1 MSTPNTHATVLILGS
16 GPAGYTAAIY
26 AARANLSP
34 MLVAGLQPG
43 GQLTITTDVENYPG
57 LADVIQGPWLMEQM
71 EQQARHVG
79 TTVVHDLITKVD
91 FSVRP
96 FRYHASDEELAD
108 LNRRIKAT
116 KWPDRETVNDSSQ
129 GVRLATMQKLADY
142 WSNHHDWRRAEA
154 QIFSYPNFVT
164 NIDGL
169 DIHFIHVKSKHPNA
183 LPVIITHGWPGSIIE
198 QLKVI
203 GPLTYP
209 TAFGGTA
216 ADAQRLGPRGNPQ
229 GGGWRQPMP
238 APAPQPPRP
247 NPGGWQGGQPRP
259 NPQPMP
265 RPNPGGWNGGQWQ
278 GGNNGN
284 WQRNGRSRWGSRI
297 GGFWWAGVQA
307 PGGWN
312 GYTRIKRGKRLP
324 GYWVSP
330 NYIIND
336 WQLYGLGA
344 PPAGYYWSRYYND
357 AMLIDRNGVVY
368 DSVGSVDW
376 DRYQGGY
383 AYDEDYAGGDGYA
396 GYPPAGYPAP
406 QGGPGYGA
414 PYPAPGYGGSSTS
427 TPPPAPPTPPSPPWP
442 DTAAAQSSTASPW
455 HSRLRRQKAGAS

>member
-1 MSTPNTHATVLILGS
+1 MRSLMI
-16 GPAGYTAAIY
+16 AA
-26 AARANLSP
+26 
-34 MLVAGLQPG
+34 VA
-43 GQLTITTDVENYPG
+43 
-57 LADVIQGPWLMEQM
+57 
-71 EQQARHVG
+71 
-79 TTVVHDLITKVD
+79 
-91 FSVRP
+91 
-96 FRYHASDEELAD
+96 
-108 LNRRIKAT
+108 
-116 KWPDRETVNDSSQ
+116 
-129 GVRLATMQKLADY
+129 ATM
-142 WSNHHDWRRAEA
+142 
-154 QIFSYPNFVT
+154 
-164 NIDGL
+164 
-169 DIHFIHVKSKHPNA
+169 
-183 LPVIITHGWPGSIIE
+183 
-198 QLKVI
+198 
-203 GPLTYP
+203 
-209 TAFGGTA
+209 AFGGTA

-238 APAPQPPRP
+238 APQPMPQPPRP

-357 AMLIDRNGVVY
+357 AVLIDGYGTVY
-368 DSVGSVDW
+368 DSIGSVDW

-396 GYPPAGYPAP
+396 GYPAP

-414 PYPAPGYGGSSTS
+414 PYPAPGYGGSSSTS
-427 TPPPAPPTPPSPPWP
+427 TYTYSTGGGYVGGGYAGGPPPRIPYGETYYVTPGSVVTVTMPGAVTTTTTTTTEYIYERRYVAKKVWRKPVRKWRPRPKPRCTCAPAPIRGS
-442 DTAAAQSSTASPW
+442 
-455 HSRLRRQKAGAS
+455 